1 MVLFIIAALHK
12 SFTVPT
18 TALVIL
24 DNMIILW
31 SIYYAL
37 SRGLAED
44 TPLQRRQPACSSVA
58 VYADKGLAELY
69 SSTPHTAATRRSS
82 LDSLV

>member
-24 DNMIILW
+24 DNVIILW

-44 TPLQRRQPACSSVA
+44 TPRQRRQSACSSLA
-58 VYADKGLAELY
+58 VCADKGIVELC
-69 SSTPHTAATRRSS
+69 SSTTYC
-82 LDSLV
+82 